1 MSNKIWIFLVVV
13 TFISSP
19 HLAGEKSLKDPTQ
32 PPVFA
37 TVKPGQKTVKNLKLS
52 SIRINGND
60 RQVVINGKRLRKGNS
75 IADYRLQGIEVGYV
89 ILSNAK
95 GNLRLN
101 LINSRIIR
109 KKL

>member
-1 MSNKIWIFLVVV
+1 MNNKIQACLLLISMMI
-13 TFISSP
+13 ISSVE
-19 HLAGEKSLKDPTQ
+19 ADNRLKDPTS
-32 PPVFA
+32 PPTFA
-37 TVKPGQKTVKNLKLS
+37 KAKPGQKAVTNFKLS
-52 SIRINGND
+52 EIRINDKD

-75 IADYRLQGIEVGYV
+75 IANYRLQQIEVGYV